1 MFYHEFMASRF
12 GPIWTVLFHFTFLFF
27 CARSRIAYWI
37 HIKYYNILE
46 IEQAF
51 LLSFF
56 QLFKASHIFE
66 KYDLVYKR
74 YFGFEKDEQQD
85 LSYKMPLRFIWG
97 IQPLDEGSY
106 LDPGS
111 RGKMVLDPE
120 FDISSTD
127 SQRWML
133 RFCQQVRKQPFY
145 KPTQG
150 PLLSNCFMETFKE
163 WMERRCKDELTGED
177 R

>member
-1 MFYHEFMASRF
+1 MNLWLHGLVPFEQCFSILLFCSSLLGAELPTEFILSTTTKPRD
-12 GPIWTVLFHFTFLFF
+12 WTSFFSFL
-27 CARSRIAYWI
+27 
-37 HIKYYNILE
+37 
-46 IEQAF
+46 
-51 LLSFF
+51 F

-150 PLLSNCFMETFKE
+150 PLLSNCFMETFKQ

>member
-1 MFYHEFMASRF
+1 MVYYEPFFFNYAH
-12 GPIWTVLFHFTFLFF
+12 IYFL
-27 CARSRIAYWI
+27 
-37 HIKYYNILE
+37 
-46 IEQAF
+46 
-51 LLSFF
+51 
-56 QLFKASHIFE
+56 KASHIFE
-66 KYDLVYKR
+66 KYDLVYRR
-74 YFGFEKDEQQD
+74 YFGFEKEEQQD

-97 IQPLDEGSY
+97 IQPLDKGSY

-111 RGKMVLDPE
+111 KGDLILDSE

-133 RFCQQVRKQPFY
+133 RFCQQVRKQTFY

-177 R
+177 RYVNCELPNPIFG